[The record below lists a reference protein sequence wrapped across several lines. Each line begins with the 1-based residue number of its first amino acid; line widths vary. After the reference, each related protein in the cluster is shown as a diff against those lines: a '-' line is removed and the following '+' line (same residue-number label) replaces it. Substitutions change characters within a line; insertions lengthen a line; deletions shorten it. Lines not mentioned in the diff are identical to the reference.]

1 LNINLREDKGWTYGA
16 RSTFN
21 ADKYTGDFVFSSGI
35 RADATDSALTEVMK
49 ELKSFSSSGIKEDE
63 LSFLKKAIGQRDA
76 LRYDR
81 FSEGGFYFKDPG
93 V

>member
-1 LNINLREDKGWTYGA
+1 MNINLREDKGWTYGA